1 MTTDPQLATEPSFS
15 QTPEALAMRRLR
27 AQRRQARL
35 GSGHSLEQLRIETSQ
50 YLHHTTRVEER
61 GSGKVWVRHSWEG
74 RVQVKGHNHV
84 ITRSVAKYGARGAYL
99 QCLNQV
105 GEWLLALYP
114 ADWVEA
120 KLQQLMDN
128 APEV

>member
-1 MTTDPQLATEPSFS
+1 
-15 QTPEALAMRRLR
+15 MRRLR
-27 AQRRQARL
+27 ALRRQARI
-35 GSGHSLEQLRIETSQ
+35 GSGHSLQQVRIETSH
-50 YLHHTTRVEER
+50 YLHHTTRIEER

-74 RVQVKGHNHV
+74 RVQVKGYNHV
-84 ITRSVAKYGARGAYL
+84 VTRSVAKHGARGAYL

-105 GEWLLALYP
+105 GEWLHALYP

-120 KLQQLMDN
+120 KLLQLMDN